1 MHAFSIR
8 QKNPFE
14 NNFEISLTLPRLLG
28 TKLSKKNL
36 SFANINND
44 KRSYSLIGVN
54 NTQGGQIS
62 YSLMHIDFIVK

>member
-1 MHAFSIR
+1 M
-8 QKNPFE
+8 KE
-14 NNFEISLTLPRLLG
+14 SLTLPRLLG

-44 KRSYSLIGVN
+44 KSYSLIGVN

-62 YSLMHIDFIVK
+62 YSLMHIDFIVE